1 MVPDSP
7 YLTTE
12 EAAAYLRMG
21 ARKLYDLAAEGAAPC
36 AKVTG
41 KWLFPRAAL
50 DRWVE
55 AGMVAG
61 AAPAPSP
68 PIVAGSH
75 DPLLEWALRRA
86 GTGLALL
93 CEGSAAGLDRLE
105 RGEAA
110 MAAIHLHDPALAQDR
125 ASGAGAADEEADEEA
140 NARALARSRLADAVL
155 IAFAR
160 REQGLMFA
168 PDDPLALGAGA
179 DPLARALERKARF
192 GLRQSGAGAQLLLER
207 LLARAG
213 AGLAE
218 IAAAQAPYPT
228 GGELAAAIRAGD
240 ADCGLASRSAA
251 QGLGLGFVPLAW
263 ERFDLA
269 LRRRDYFEPGPQAL
283 FALTRTPAFAAQAA
297 RLGGYDLAECG
308 QVRLNR

>member
-1 MVPDSP
+1 MAPESP

-21 ARKLYDLAAEGAAPC
+21 ARKLYDLAAEGVAPC

-55 AGMVAG
+55 AGMSAD
-61 AAPAPSP
+61 AAPAPPP

-86 GTGLALL
+86 TTGLALL

-110 MAAIHLHDPALAQDR
+110 MAAIHLHDPGV
-125 ASGAGAADEEADEEA
+125 GARTDADADAEA
-140 NARALARSRLADAVL
+140 NARALTRSRLADAVL

-160 REQGLMFA
+160 REQGLLVA
-168 PDDPLALGAGA
+168 PGDPLRLGAGG
-179 DPLARALERKARF
+179 DPLARALESKARF

-213 AGLAE
+213 ARPADL
-218 IAAAQAPYPT
+218 AAAQAPYAT
-228 GGELAAAIRAGD
+228 GGDLAAAIRAGE

-251 QGLGLGFVPLAW
+251 QGMGLGFAPLVW

-283 FALTRTPAFAAQAA
+283 FALARTGEFAAQAA
-297 RLGGYDLAECG
+297 RLGGYDLAETG
-308 QVRLNR
+308 RVRLNR